1 MQAFGNIVSKSKVD
15 ANPSLF
21 NITDSLDRCIPDIPT
36 LIIGLDNAKSM
47 IPGFSILEKD
57 YRDKH
62 WTYSKTERRCDYE
75 DDLEKFCSDAISG
88 MLKSSAV
95 YKYVD
100 FTSLGLERVIKMLE
114 FAKNRMKKTVFLT
127 KGASFAF
134 IYVPELKTV
143 FGLSLSLCEYIG
155 IPKGKALKR
164 IRNAEYVRDTSFMG
178 QVLRNA
184 VGSDTHLIPVAYS
197 MVKKQK

>member
-100 FTSLGLERVIKMLE
+100 FTSLGLRTTCSAGAGIRSPTRLE
-114 FAKNRMKKTVFLT
+114 SPRMR
-127 KGASFAF
+127 
-134 IYVPELKTV
+134 LKTSACSQYRGTR
-143 FGLSLSLCEYIG
+143 GL
-155 IPKGKALKR
+155 
-164 IRNAEYVRDTSFMG
+164 
-178 QVLRNA
+178 
-184 VGSDTHLIPVAYS
+184 
-197 MVKKQK
+197 